1 LKRKDVLNAVIA
13 LSVVIFILDI
23 LIYYDVLTDN
33 ALPFAFTVEEMSIL
47 ISLLPLALIVI
58 MCLLYRG
65 EAETSVGRC
74 RCNNV
79 DARMGIPCGSVWGI
93 SLRAQ
98 LGQPLKP
105 LLVYNMI
112 GLILLAIAIFVFRRG
127 IEG

>member
-58 MCLLYRG
+58 MCLLYKGRG
-65 EAETSVGRC
+65 KQRLLWVA
-74 RCNNV
+74 V
-79 DARMGIPCGSVWGI
+79 DVITLTLAWEFLADPCGVSALEHSWV
-93 SLRAQ
+93 SL
-98 LGQPLKP
+98 
-105 LLVYNMI
+105 
-112 GLILLAIAIFVFRRG
+112 
-127 IEG
+127 